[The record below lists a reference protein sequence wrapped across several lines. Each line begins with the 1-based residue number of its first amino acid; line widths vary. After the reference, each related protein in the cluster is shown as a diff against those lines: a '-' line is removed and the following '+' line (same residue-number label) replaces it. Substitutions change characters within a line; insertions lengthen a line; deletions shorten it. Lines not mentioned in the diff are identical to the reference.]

1 MDEEMQDSPLD
12 LSVPRSDA
20 AALLRDAGGLVL
32 NNSFSW
38 PDMAEAL
45 SWSDQLLRVKS
56 VMTIAQL
63 EQDWKD
69 EEEDDQQPWRFDDQ
83 FEVLKPSEE
92 EVNVVVSESELAMDE
107 SRSLEEGDEFH
118 IFGGEDLSINKSG
131 SQKQDQTA
139 ESDIST
145 NQSAYICQ
153 MLSLE
158 ETPQESPSANLV
170 PEVAAEQLGAECQ
183 AVLAPP
189 PSAEEALLLGS
200 TDGREELV
208 VTHVT
213 LLPSSENLACGNSL
227 LEVPSKEVE
236 SLVDGLA
243 TKELVV
249 IECQTPCEEAN
260 HDQLLEE
267 RDEEKDSNECQG
279 GRNTLAEQAGHGL
292 CQSEIL
298 GIDLFK
304 RKVSSDSVFIS
315 EVSRELAEKGTLE
328 TVLVQCWKVP

>member
-83 FEVLKPSEE
+83 FEVLKPLEE
-92 EVNVVVSESELAMDE
+92 EFNVVVSESELAMDE
-107 SRSLEEGDEFH
+107 SRSLEEGDKFH

-158 ETPQESPSANLV
+158 EALQESPSANLV
-170 PEVAAEQLGAECQ
+170 PEVSAEQPGAVCQ
-183 AVLAPP
+183 AVLAPL

-213 LLPSSENLACGNSL
+213 LLPPSENLAYGNPL
-227 LEVPSKEVE
+227 LEIPSKEVE
-236 SLVDGLA
+236 SLVDSLA

-267 RDEEKDSNECQG
+267 RDEEKDLNECQG
-279 GRNTLAEQAGHGL
+279 GCNTLAEQAGHGL

-304 RKVSSDSVFIS
+304 RKVSSDSVSIS